1 MRYGMGV
8 PKSSAELRREARI
21 PMEVGVQ
28 ISGHVV
34 LPGRETTFTQNVSS
48 RGARVLSTRPWKI
61 NDRLMIATLTGS
73 FSALARVAYCQ
84 QIPKGEFAI
93 GVEFLE
99 PTGSWVLASPRPG
112 SNGNGAG
119 NGSPAGRE

>member
-1 MRYGMGV
+1 M
-8 PKSSAELRREARI
+8 EL
-21 PMEVGVQ
+21 GVQ

-84 QIPKGEFAI
+84 SVPRGAFAI

-99 PTGSWVLASPRPG
+99 PNGSWVLSAPRAG
-112 SNGNGAG
+112 GNGYGAG
-119 NGSPAGRE
+119 DTPAISRD